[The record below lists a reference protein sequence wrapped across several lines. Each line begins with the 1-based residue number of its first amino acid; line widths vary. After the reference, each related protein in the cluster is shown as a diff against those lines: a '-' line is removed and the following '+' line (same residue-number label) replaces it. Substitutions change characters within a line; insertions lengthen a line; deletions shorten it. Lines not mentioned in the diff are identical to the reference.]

1 MYLIPLV
8 RTGRIV
14 TSCLLFPEYQL
25 EAMAISEVSS
35 YIIPFLYYP
44 SPIINI
50 INFSIYLSCDLDYAK
65 YLMNEYLEKNKFLYK
80 IEFILFCC
88 YILYYN
94 NFTYY

>member
-14 TSCLLFPEYQL
+14 TSCLLFPEHQV

-35 YIIPFLYYP
+35 YIIPFFNYP
-44 SPIINI
+44 SPILNI
-50 INFSIYLSCDLDYAK
+50 INFSIYLFCDLDYTK

-80 IEFILFCC
+80 IEFILLWY
-88 YILYYN
+88 YILYYK
-94 NFTYY
+94 NFIHY